1 MDEDK
6 KKQIKK
12 LLADITRLIEEVLDE
27 KEAVKEI
34 SAGALGSVG
43 GHSGKSSFFDELPG
57 KRDSKRRRYRTYT
70 PENKKR

>member
-6 KKQIKK
+6 KKQIKD
-12 LLADITRLIEEVLDE
+12 LLVKITKLIEEVLDE
-27 KEAVKEI
+27 KETVEEI
-34 SAGALGSVG
+34 SSGAGGSVG
-43 GHSGKSSFFDELPG
+43 GHAAGSSFFDELPG